1 MFNFTDEQL
10 QQLEADQDVILEPDQ
25 IMSYVANLQLSLT
38 SLAEEM
44 LGPNG
49 QQSQIGQVYE
59 NLKARIDNIKTECE
73 AGKIMV
79 IPSDFP
85 RSNPYFATSITLDF

>member
-1 MFNFTDEQL
+1 MFNFTEEQL
-10 QQLEADQDVILEPDQ
+10 QQLEADQDVVLEPDQ
-25 IMSYVANLQLSLT
+25 IMSYVASLQLALT

-49 QQSQIGQVYE
+49 QERQIGQVYE
-59 NLKARIDNIKTECE
+59 NLKARIDNIKAECE
-73 AGKIMV
+73 SGKLMV

-85 RSNPYFATSITLDF
+85 RSNPYFVTRS